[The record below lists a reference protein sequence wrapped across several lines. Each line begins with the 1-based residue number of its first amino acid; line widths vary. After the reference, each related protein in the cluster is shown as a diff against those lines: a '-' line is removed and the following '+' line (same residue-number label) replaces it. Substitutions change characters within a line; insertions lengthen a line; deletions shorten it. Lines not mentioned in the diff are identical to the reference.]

1 MDLLSLLQT
10 FAHRLSRALPGARDE
25 RGQTMAEYGILIG
38 VIAIV
43 VVAAALF
50 LGGSIT
56 SLFRDTGSH
65 L

>member
-1 MDLLSLLQT
+1 
-10 FAHRLSRALPGARDE
+10 
-25 RGQTMAEYGILIG
+25 MAEYAILLG

-43 VVAAALF
+43 VVAGAVF

-56 SLFRDTGSH
+56 NLFRTTGSH